1 MISSKKN
8 NNVDVQSRY
17 KKLDEI
23 DHVLARPGMYVGST
37 KNEEK
42 TFFLFD
48 PDDGQFR
55 QRETEYCPALLK
67 LVDEVISNS
76 CDEYRRETNMG
87 LNEIEVTIDS
97 TGTFSCYDN
106 GGIPVVMHK
115 EENMYI
121 PALIFSQLRTS
132 SNYDDSDARTGIG
145 LNGLGAKLS
154 AIFSSRFTVETADG
168 KKHFIQSWK
177 DNLRTAESEA
187 KIKSSKEHFTRLT
200 YEFDLPRFD
209 GIDYLSDDFISIVE
223 KRCIDAA
230 AANIG
235 LKVRFVQTDEGT
247 EVRSSEWLFKSFD
260 EYISMYGEFIE
271 MDEIITLQEKSYEI
285 YFCPSGSLQIGFVN
299 GASCDKGTHIRCSQ
313 NAIND
318 SVASFIKTKKK
329 MDVTSKDVQ
338 GKYSVFCN
346 FTVVN
351 PTYDSQ
357 TKENLVTPESR
368 FLGESET
375 FKLELP
381 KTFTD
386 RICKSDVIDYVVDYM
401 KTKMNAEEQ
410 KALRK
415 TQKDN
420 ERRRLDPDKY
430 VACASSGEGC
440 ELYLFEG
447 FSAGSAFRVARADA
461 RHQAAFCMRGLGL
474 NCLDVKASKAIANAE
489 INQIVQ
495 IIGLKFNEYNKKEN
509 LRFSKI
515 IITTDADYDGAHIS
529 SLLLVM
535 FNTYFPELFEQNM
548 IYRCLSPVII
558 ATKGTDRRKYY
569 TMREYEAEKDSL
581 KGYSFQ
587 YFKGLGGQSLEDYK
601 YMLGPNKKL
610 ELFQKDENADM
621 SIRKWFGK
629 KTAKDRKDVLKED
642 I

>member
-1 MISSKKN
+1 MPIKSRPGTT
-8 NNVDVQSRY
+8 DIQDRY

-23 DHVLARPGMYVGST
+23 DHVLARPGMYVGSI
-37 KNEEK
+37 KNEVK
-42 TFFLFD
+42 DFFLYD
-48 PDDGQFR
+48 PEEGR
-55 QRETEYCPALLK
+55 LETCETEYCPALLK

-76 CDEYRRETNMG
+76 CDEYRRDTNMG
-87 LNEIEVTIDS
+87 LTEVEVTIDS
-97 TGTFSCYDN
+97 DGTFTCRDN

-121 PALIFSQLRTS
+121 PAMIFSQLRTS
-132 SNYDDSDARTGIG
+132 SNYDDTDARTGIG

-154 AIFSSRFTVETADG
+154 AIFTTEFTVETADS
-168 KKHFIQSWK
+168 KKRFRETWRN
-177 DNLRTAESEA
+177 NLRNPAGNQEVRPCR
-187 KIKSSKEHFTRLT
+187 EHFTRLT
-200 YEFDLPRFD
+200 YKFDLSRFD
-209 GIDYLSDDFISIVE
+209 GIDSLSDEFASIVE

-230 AANIG
+230 AANSG
-235 LKVRFVQTDEGT
+235 LKVTFIRLTGGK
-247 EVRSSEWLFKSFD
+247 EVRRSEWKFGSFE
-260 EYISMYGEFIE
+260 EYISMYGEYIDTADLLKTSAE
-271 MDEIITLQEKSYEI
+271 NYEI
-285 YFCPSGSLQIGFVN
+285 FFCPAGSLSIGFVN
-299 GASCDKGTHIRCSQ
+299 GASCDKGTHIRCTQ
-313 NAIND
+313 NAINETV
-318 SVASFIKTKKK
+318 SSYIRAKKK
-329 MDVTSKDVQ
+329 VEISGKDVQ
-338 GKYSVFCN
+338 GKYSIFCN

-351 PTYDSQ
+351 PSYDSQ

-368 FLGESET
+368 FLGDGST

-381 KTFTD
+381 KQFTD
-386 RICKSDVIDYVVDYM
+386 RICKSDVVEYVLDYL

-447 FSAGSAFRVARADA
+447 LSAGSAFRVARADA

-474 NCLDVKASKAIANAE
+474 NCLDVKATKAMANAE

-509 LRFSKI
+509 LRFDKI
-515 IITTDADYDGAHIS
+515 IIATDADYDGAHIS

-535 FNTYFPELFEQNM
+535 FNTYFPELFEQHM
-548 IYRCLSPVII
+548 IYRCLSPIII
-558 ATKGTDRRKYY
+558 ATKGRERRKFY
-569 TMREYEAEKDSL
+569 TMREYEEAKSEL
-581 KGYSFQ
+581 AGYSFK

-601 YMLGPNKKL
+601 NMLGPNKKL
-610 ELFQKDENADM
+610 ELFQKDANADI

-629 KTAKDRKDVLKED
+629 KTSKDRKDTLKDEV
-642 I
+642 

>member
-1 MISSKKN
+1 MPIKKTTTTDN
-8 NNVDVQSRY
+8 IQNRY

-23 DHVLARPGMYVGST
+23 DHVLARPGMYVGSI
-37 KNEEK
+37 KNETKE
-42 TFFLFD
+42 FFLYD
-48 PDDGQFR
+48 EEEGELKL
-55 QRETEYCPALLK
+55 RETEYCPALLK

-76 CDEYRRETNMG
+76 CDEYRRTTNMG
-87 LNEIEVTIDS
+87 LTEITVSID
-97 TGTFSCYDN
+97 TNGTFKCRDN
-106 GGIPVVMHK
+106 GGIPVVIH
-115 EENMYI
+115 EEEQMYI
-121 PALIFSQLRTS
+121 PAMIFSQLRTS
-132 SNYDDSDARTGIG
+132 SNYNDSDARTGIG

-154 AIFSSRFTVETADG
+154 AIFTKRFTVETAD
-168 KKHFIQSWK
+168 KKKMFRESWSN
-177 DNLRTAESEA
+177 NLRQSNNDQTVRTC
-187 KIKSSKEHFTRLT
+187 KEHYTELT
-200 YEFDLPRFD
+200 YDFDLSLFD
-209 GIDYLSDDFISIVE
+209 GIDYLDGDFLAIVE

-235 LKVRFVQTDEGT
+235 LSVRFVCTDDGRP
-247 EVRSSEWLFKSFD
+247 VRESEWKFNSFED
-260 EYISMYGEFIE
+260 YIAMYGEYIE
-271 MDEIITLQEKSYEI
+271 AGEMISIKEDIFDI
-285 YFCPSGSLQIGFVN
+285 YFCASGSLNIGFVN
-299 GASCDKGTHIRCSQ
+299 GASCDKGSHIKCVQS
-313 NAIND
+313 AVND
-318 SVASFIKTKKK
+318 VVSSFIKQKKK
-329 MDVTSKDVQ
+329 IDVTPKDIA

-357 TKENLVTPESR
+357 TKENLVTPENK
-368 FLGESET
+368 FKGDNET
-375 FKLELP
+375 FRLELK

-386 RICKSDVIDYVVDYM
+386 AICKTDIIEYVVDYL

-430 VACASSGEGC
+430 VACAGSGEGC

-447 FSAGSAFRVARADA
+447 LSAGSAFRVARADA

-515 IITTDADYDGAHIS
+515 IIATDADYDGAHIS

-535 FNTYFPELFEQNM
+535 FNTYFPELFEQHM
-548 IYRCLSPVII
+548 IYRCLSPII
-558 ATKGTDRRKYY
+558 VAEKGKDIRKYY
-569 TMREYEAEKDSL
+569 TIKEYEAEKDSL
-581 KGYSFQ
+581 RGYTFS

-601 YMLGPNKKL
+601 HMLGPNKKL
-610 ELFQKDENADM
+610 ELFQKDSNADM

-629 KTAKDRKDVLKED
+629 KTAKDRKDVLKDEV
-642 I
+642 